1 MIPTLIRRASLA
13 LLFAV
18 AAPTAQAQ
26 EPLKLVVGLP
36 AGGNFD
42 IIARLLAD
50 KLRVSLNQ
58 PAIVENRPGAQARLA
73 IQHVKAAAP
82 DGNTL
87 VVAPGATIY
96 LYPHV
101 FKQLGYDPFTDLAP
115 VAKLPTWELGLAVPA
130 SSPARSLQ
138 DFLAWAKAHPAAAFY
153 GTPSAGSIQHFLGV
167 SLSQTTGIGMEHIGY
182 KGAAEVIT
190 ALVGAQIPAAI
201 LNIGE
206 MLNLQQAGKVRI
218 LATFGSQRAAEL
230 PDVPTAAELG
240 LRMGP
245 AQGWGGIYAPAR
257 TPDARIAQ
265 LNAAIVRALK
275 EPDVR
280 AKLAQMGMTPVDS
293 TPRQL
298 DEQGRRELEQWRQ
311 AVQASGFSAD

>member
-1 MIPTLIRRASLA
+1 MIAIRSRRAALA
-13 LLFAV
+13 LLLAL
-18 AAPTAQAQ
+18 APPLAHAQ

-42 IIARLLAD
+42 IIARLLAE

-58 PAIVENRPGAQARLA
+58 TAIVENRPGAQARLA
-73 IQHVKAAAP
+73 IQQVKAAVP

-101 FKQLGYDPFTDLAP
+101 FKQLGYDPFTELAP

-130 SSPARSLQ
+130 SSSARSLQ
-138 DFLAWAKAHPAAAFY
+138 DFLAWAKSHPNAAFY

-167 SLSQTTGIGMEHIGY
+167 TLSQATGTRLEHIGY

-218 LATFGSQRAAEL
+218 LATFGSRRAAEL
-230 PDVPTAAELG
+230 PEVPTAAELG
-240 LRMGP
+240 IRMAP

-257 TPDARIAQ
+257 TPEARIAQ
-265 LNAAIVRALK
+265 LNAAIVQALQ

-280 AKLAQMGMTPVDS
+280 ARLAQMGMTPVSS

-298 DEQGRRELEQWRQ
+298 DEQGRRELEQWRS

>member
-1 MIPTLIRRASLA
+1 M
-13 LLFAV
+13 
-18 AAPTAQAQ
+18 
-26 EPLKLVVGLP
+26 
-36 AGGNFD
+36 
-42 IIARLLAD
+42 
-50 KLRVSLNQ
+50 
-58 PAIVENRPGAQARLA
+58 
-73 IQHVKAAAP
+73 
-82 DGNTL
+82 
-87 VVAPGATIY
+87 
-96 LYPHV
+96 
-101 FKQLGYDPFTDLAP
+101 
-115 VAKLPTWELGLAVPA
+115 AKLPTWELGLAVPA
-130 SSPARSLQ
+130 SSPVRSLQ
-138 DFLAWAKAHPAAAFY
+138 DFLAWAKAHPTAAFY

-167 SLSQTTGIGMEHIGY
+167 SLSQTTGVRMEHIGY

-240 LRMGP
+240 LRMDT

-257 TPDARIAQ
+257 TPDARIAR